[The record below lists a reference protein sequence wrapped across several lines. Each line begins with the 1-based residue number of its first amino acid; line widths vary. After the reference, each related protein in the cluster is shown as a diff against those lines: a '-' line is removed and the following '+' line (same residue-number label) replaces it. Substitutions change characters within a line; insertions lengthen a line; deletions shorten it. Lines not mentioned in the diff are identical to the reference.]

1 MPYFLLKEG
10 TEEFWCDATDVAEAR
25 EHAELC
31 NAVLLRQATRKEQTF
46 LVANNIFE
54 EN

>member
-1 MPYFLLKEG
+1 MPYFLMKEG
-10 TEEFWCDATDVAEAR
+10 TEEFWCDATDVDEAQ
-25 EHAELC
+25 ENAAMF

-46 LVANNIFE
+46 LE

>member
-1 MPYFLLKEG
+1 MKED
-10 TEEFWCDATDVAEAR
+10 TEEFWCEATDVAEAR
-25 EHAELC
+25 ENAATF

-46 LVANNIFE
+46 LE

>member
-1 MPYFLLKEG
+1 MPYFLMKED
-10 TEEFWCDATDVAEAR
+10 TDEFWCDATDVDEAR
-25 EHAELC
+25 ETAAMF

-46 LVANNIFE
+46 LE

>member
-1 MPYFLLKEG
+1 MPYFLLKED

-25 EHAELC
+25 EHAAMF
-31 NAVLLRQATRKEQTF
+31 NAVLLRQATRKEQKF
-46 LVANNIFE
+46 LE